1 MRKERIMELKWH
13 EIAKEGLPKKEGYY
27 LVTLKY
33 LDKLYTDYIYFRGKT
48 KWAKSNDYIVAWL
61 DKIEPFNPDI

>member
-1 MRKERIMELKWH
+1 MKLTWH

-33 LDKLYTDYIYFRGKT
+33 LDKPYTDYIYFRGKT
-48 KWAKSNDYIVAWL
+48 KWAKSNDSIIAWL
-61 DKIEPFNPDI
+61 DKPEPFNPES

>member
-1 MRKERIMELKWH
+1 MKLTWH
-13 EIAKEGLPKKEGYY
+13 KIAKEGLPKKEGYY
-27 LVTLKY
+27 LVTLKC

-48 KWAKSNDYIVAWL
+48 KWAKSNDLIIAWL